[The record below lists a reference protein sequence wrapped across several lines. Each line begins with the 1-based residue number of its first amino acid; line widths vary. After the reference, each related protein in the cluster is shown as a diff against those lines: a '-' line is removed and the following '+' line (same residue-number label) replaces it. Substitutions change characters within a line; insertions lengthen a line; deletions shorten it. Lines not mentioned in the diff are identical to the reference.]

1 MLIRNGKTIQFVREN
16 SMLDIQQL
24 LGLIKE
30 WKVNYMLPCYWNR
43 ESFSDYVR
51 RMQGISKKTKLKR
64 NRRQVYIIKPS
75 KINSKVLVKSPLIV
89 YTFGN
94 KQKLHKG

>member
-30 WKVNYMLPCYWNR
+30 WKVNYM
-43 ESFSDYVR
+43 
-51 RMQGISKKTKLKR
+51 
-64 NRRQVYIIKPS
+64 
-75 KINSKVLVKSPLIV
+75 
-89 YTFGN
+89 
-94 KQKLHKG
+94 

>member
-30 WKVNYMLPCYWNR
+30 CK
-43 ESFSDYVR
+43 E
-51 RMQGISKKTKLKR
+51 
-64 NRRQVYIIKPS
+64 
-75 KINSKVLVKSPLIV
+75 
-89 YTFGN
+89 
-94 KQKLHKG
+94 

>member
-51 RMQGISKKTKLKR
+51 RIQGTSKKTKWKR
-64 NRRQVYIIKPS
+64 NRR
-75 KINSKVLVKSPLIV
+75 
-89 YTFGN
+89 
-94 KQKLHKG
+94 